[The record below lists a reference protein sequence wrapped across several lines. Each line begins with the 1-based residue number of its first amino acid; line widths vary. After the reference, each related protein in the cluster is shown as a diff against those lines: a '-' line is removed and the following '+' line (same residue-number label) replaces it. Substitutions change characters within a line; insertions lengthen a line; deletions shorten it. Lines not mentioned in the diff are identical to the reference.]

1 MIFVFAFAMGFVVH
15 ITHYFLTSSN
25 SFSVWVRIS
34 SSSFGFQ
41 VYCCVMDF
49 CVLSLSLVYSMG
61 FFCVWTLWRANITI
75 QFVRINCN
83 YTFHAVHSRNIHNHF
98 VGCWQLLS
106 SPYLCSLLHPLTAVA
121 AKLSNAVRSCR
132 SLCNF

>member
-49 CVLSLSLVYSMG
+49 GVLSLSLSYIAWVFSAFGRYG
-61 FFCVWTLWRANITI
+61 E
-75 QFVRINCN
+75 RI
-83 YTFHAVHSRNIHNHF
+83 
-98 VGCWQLLS
+98 
-106 SPYLCSLLHPLTAVA
+106 SLYN
-121 AKLSNAVRSCR
+121 S
-132 SLCNF
+132 